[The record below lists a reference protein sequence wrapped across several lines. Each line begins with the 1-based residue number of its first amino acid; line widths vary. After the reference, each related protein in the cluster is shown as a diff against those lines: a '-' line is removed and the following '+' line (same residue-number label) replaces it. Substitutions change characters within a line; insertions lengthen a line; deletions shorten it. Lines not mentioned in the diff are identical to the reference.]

1 MPRIIYYNS
10 PEQKKEAVLAANLRG
25 ESEIHCDFIDES
37 GNPTDGKSGR
47 LTLDKI
53 PDAKPRKIK
62 GLNELNKRL
71 KDKTLEHID
80 LLDLLEI
87 QALKI
92 STTRWENFKALF
104 GR

>member
-1 MPRIIYYNS
+1 MRVIYYNS
-10 PEQKKEAVLAANLRG
+10 LQQKKEAKIAANLRG
-25 ESEIHCDFIDES
+25 ESMIHDDFINIS
-37 GNPTDGKSGR
+37 MQRTDGTTGR
-47 LTLDKI
+47 LTFGKI
-53 PDAKPRKIK
+53 PDSKPRKIK
-62 GLNELNKRL
+62 GLNELNQLLKNKRL
-71 KDKTLEHID
+71 DYID

>member
-1 MPRIIYYNS
+1 MRVIYYNS
-10 PEQKKEAVLAANLRG
+10 LQQKKEAKIAANLRG
-25 ESEIHCDFIDES
+25 ESTIHDDFINIS
-37 GNPTDGKSGR
+37 MQRTNGTTGR
-47 LTLDKI
+47 LKVAKK
-53 PDAKPRKIK
+53 PDPKPRKIK
-62 GLNELNKRL
+62 GLNELNKGL
-71 KDKTLEHID
+71 KDKTLEYMD

>member
-1 MPRIIYYNS
+1 MRVIYYNS
-10 PEQKKEAVLAANLRG
+10 LQQKKEAKKAANLRG
-25 ESEIHCDFIDES
+25 ESTIHDDFINIS
-37 GNPTDGKSGR
+37 MQRTDGTTGR
-47 LTLDKI
+47 LTFDKK
-53 PDAKPRKIK
+53 PNAKPRKIK
-62 GLNELNKRL
+62 GLNELNRGL
-71 KDKTLEHID
+71 KDKSLDYID

>member
-1 MPRIIYYNS
+1 MRVIYYNS
-10 PEQKKEAVLAANLRG
+10 LQQKKEAKIAANLRG
-25 ESEIHCDFIDES
+25 ESTIHDDFINIS
-37 GNPTDGKSGR
+37 MQRTDGTTGR
-47 LTLDKI
+47 LTFAVK
-53 PDAKPRKIK
+53 PKAKPRKIL

-104 GR
+104 SR